1 MASPLTVPCSSI
13 YSRSMAE
20 SETFRR
26 LAAELSLEERRE
38 LLARLNSYAVL
49 SKEVLFHEED
59 VPPTVDSSQQY
70 RQAPWY
76 YKLFLFLLSL
86 ISGKKPAELFEDRLI
101 AKLGASIETHA
112 PGVFDCRQ
120 NLLLS
125 GFREELESLKEGAR
139 FFYEALDVGLNRDK
153 GAFFAFLAS
162 LEMDFVHRRL
172 TVETDPETI
181 FQANS
186 SYSAGDVRQFAQR
199 TMEEIFQTIQEDER
213 RRMYRDARSLHC
225 LKELSSFLYDR
236 FLSAFTYDGAY
247 KAPVAP
253 AYVVL
258 DQMKALNDILYS
270 LQEPPTMPL
279 LETLFVFQFQEH
291 SKEDSNDLSSET
303 RILLNRAEEAL
314 GRIRQF
320 NKRIPL
326 TAIIRCVSRD
336 LGYLPRPITGG
347 EDWFVVYRDYWKHQ
361 LEEKFSLFVQNRRRA
376 DLMENFKE
384 YFKGMIIKPLL
395 YVSSETNPEG
405 IPLKNTFA
413 LSFLQAFS
421 QYIFLPTLNRVL
433 KPILID
439 GEFYKK
445 ENRAEFTEAYNELLK
460 LGDTITSFEQN
471 LSPTGDLG
479 KRYDMAKSEI
489 TSLPLKRKKIQSI
502 VQEASDEVASIVGR
516 ASKAFRSMVAVLGGI
531 LHGEAQGKY
540 DSLANLNALSGRSG
554 SYLNQLKDAY
564 YRFEKALQI
573 LTEIQEI
580 EGR

>member
-1 MASPLTVPCSSI
+1 
-13 YSRSMAE
+13 MAE
-20 SETFRR
+20 SETFRK

-38 LLARLNSYAVL
+38 LLARLTSYAVL

-76 YKLFLFLLSL
+76 YKLFLFFLSL

-101 AKLGASIETHA
+101 AKLGASVEARA
-112 PGVFDCRQ
+112 PGIFDYRQ
-120 NLLLS
+120 SLLLP

-186 SYSAGDVRQFAQR
+186 SYSTGDVRQSAQR

-247 KAPVAP
+247 KSPVAP

-279 LETLFVFQFQEH
+279 LETLFVFQFQER
-291 SKEDSNDLSSET
+291 SKEESSDLSTEIRT
-303 RILLNRAEEAL
+303 LLNRAEEAL

-336 LGYLPRPITGG
+336 LGYLPRVITGG

-361 LEEKFSLFVQNRRRA
+361 LEEKFGLFVQNRRRA

-384 YFKGMIIKPLL
+384 FFKGMLVKPLL
-395 YVSSETNPEG
+395 YVSSDTNPEG

-460 LGDTITSFEQN
+460 LGDTIASFEQK
-471 LSPTGDLG
+471 LSPSGDVG
-479 KRYDMAKSEI
+479 KRYDLAKSEI
-489 TSLPLKRKKIQSI
+489 ASLPFKRKKIQSI
-502 VQEASDEVASIVGR
+502 VQEASDEVVSIVGR

-540 DSLANLNALSGRSG
+540 DSLANLNTLGGRSG

-580 EGR
+580 EAGR